1 MQHVNIKLFAE
12 GLSSDSSGHNESAA
26 VIPVFH
32 RWIQQK
38 SLPGLLIDVAD
49 YAHVPN
55 GPGVLLI
62 AHEFDIGLEHGGG
75 RLGLLY
81 NRKEPFEGS
90 GLEALRSA
98 YAYALDA
105 ARRLE
110 AEPEFAGKL
119 RFRFDEVQ
127 VTLNDRLLYPN
138 TEATMEATSED
149 FAAFFREIFGGPASS
164 LERDPDPRTRFAVTA
179 RK

>member
-12 GLSSDSSGHNESAA
+12 QPYPKDIAA

-49 YAHVPN
+49 YAHVPQ

-62 AHEFDIGLEHGGG
+62 AHGFDVSLDEAGG

-81 NRKEPFEGS
+81 NRKEPWEGS

-98 YAYALDA
+98 YAFAQDVA
-105 ARRLE
+105 KRVAM
-110 AEPEFAGKL
+110 EPEFAGKL
-119 RFRFDEVQ
+119 RFGTDELQ
-127 VTLNDRLLYPN
+127 ITLNDRLLYPN
-138 TEATMEATSED
+138 SPETL
-149 FAAFFREIFGGPASS
+149 AAVGGELGTFLGEVFGGTPYTI
-164 LERDPDPRTRFAVTA
+164 ERSADPRARFSVTV
-179 RK
+179 RVS